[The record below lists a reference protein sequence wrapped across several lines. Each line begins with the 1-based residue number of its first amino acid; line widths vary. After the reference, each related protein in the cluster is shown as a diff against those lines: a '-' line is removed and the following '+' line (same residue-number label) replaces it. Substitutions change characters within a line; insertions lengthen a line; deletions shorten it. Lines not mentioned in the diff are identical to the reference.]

1 MWLNEKLIMRRDQ
14 RGCMQAPFRHMDSYW
29 HKINFSKNY
38 TLETPAVIRVY
49 STGLFNIAIDDAALS
64 VPQNPD
70 GSYTIPAGSG
80 RLTVDVYTDNT
91 LPSIFVDDERLYSD
105 ANWFA
110 TYNNSQELHADCS
123 EFDAP
128 ENPPTNYRLACKPM
142 PHAAKKAAVAVGM
155 DMQLSGTLYDFVAE
169 TFGYI
174 TLDGISGSGRIYV
187 LYGETEA
194 EAMSI
199 DYCESFDCVDTDGI
213 KRDRWVWGRRCL
225 PELPYELLLLRR
237 CRYLPPHAHCTA
249 RQAAV

>member
-1 MWLNEKLIMRRDQ
+1 MAQ
-14 RGCMQAPFRHMDSYW
+14 RKAHNAPR
-29 HKINFSKNY
+29 
-38 TLETPAVIRVY
+38 PA
-49 STGLFNIAIDDAALS
+49 
-64 VPQNPD
+64 
-70 GSYTIPAGSG
+70 
-80 RLTVDVYTDNT
+80 
-91 LPSIFVDDERLYSD
+91 RLYSD

-110 TYNNSQELHADCS
+110 TYNNSQELHADCG

-128 ENPPTNYRLACKPM
+128 ENPPTNYRLACKPT
-142 PHAAKKAAVAVGM
+142 PHAAKKAAVAVGR

-237 CRYLPPHAHCTA
+237 CRYLPPHAHYTA
-249 RQAAV
+249 RQQAAV